1 VQVTVSGL
9 PVSSPDSVI
18 TIEVFAEQTIDFT
31 RHDIGVW
38 LWWVLFPLL
47 LLTNLKKND
56 FVGGG
61 ALKTILI
68 RLISGFI
75 LAAIIVGLITLWH
88 VYRPQY
94 FTTLRLEENT
104 VVLKY
109 HRFGPETVIQLKDV
123 ESLTVVRR
131 RRSSTR
137 VRIETTGGTF
147 TSFAFAR
154 LDEDQLAVLDA
165 VRHKIGATIQTPDQN
180 H

>member
-1 VQVTVSGL
+1 
-9 PVSSPDSVI
+9 VI
-18 TIEVFAEQTIDFT
+18 AITVFAEQTIDFT

-38 LWWVLFPLL
+38 LWWLLFPAL

-61 ALKTILI
+61 VVKAIII
-68 RLISGFI
+68 RLICGFI

-94 FTTLRLEENT
+94 FTTLRLEDNN

-109 HRFGPETVIQLKDV
+109 HRFGPETVIPLKDV
-123 ESLTVVRR
+123 EGLSVVKSGSL
-131 RRSSTR
+131 RRSCKR

-147 TSFAFAR
+147 TSFGFGKF
-154 LDEDQLAVLDA
+154 DEDQVAVLDA
-165 VRHKIGATIQTPDQN
+165 VRQKIGVTQISAPPQ
-180 H
+180 